1 MTIVG
6 YHFIFNTIFF
16 LARTNDGW
24 KCWVKHGSLPC
35 ILNPKIP
42 GTLYINCA
50 KVLVH
55 VYQGLCWSH
64 GVGAGFLFFSM
75 VFGFGTGNR
84 EYRKSFITRYLISG
98 SRRESLGTYN
108 LLIYRPYGFTCKY
121 YAKQSNNHH

>member
-64 GVGAGFLFFSM
+64 GIWFWD
-75 VFGFGTGNR
+75 
-84 EYRKSFITRYLISG
+84 
-98 SRRESLGTYN
+98 RES
-108 LLIYRPYGFTCKY
+108 
-121 YAKQSNNHH
+121 